1 MLLTMAMIPTRLAN
15 AKTES
20 WTQAGWGCR
29 LPFQYSS
36 PSSQL
41 EGLKLPPPSELIWI
55 CFPEKPEPSMDFFP
69 GNKVSPGT
77 VLRTHLFSALQ
88 TFQQLRKKT
97 LIRGRTK
104 KRGYKLEMESS
115 TVKSFI
121 TCVQITKHRLQPS
134 VGTQDPF
141 KSRWRHTRLFKI
153 KSHLISAWKKYQYK
167 VQLPLTNFEWTPFF
181 IKSLT

>member
-1 MLLTMAMIPTRLAN
+1 MLLTMAMIPTRLEN
-15 AKTES
+15 ARTES
-20 WTQAGWGCR
+20 WTQAGWGCW

-36 PSSQL
+36 PSIQL

-77 VLRTHLFSALQ
+77 VLRTHLFSTLQ
-88 TFQQLRKKT
+88 TFQQLRIKT
-97 LIRGRTK
+97 LVRGRREK

-121 TCVQITKHRLQPS
+121 TCVQITKHRLRPS

-141 KSRWRHTRLFKI
+141 KSSWRHRWLFKI
-153 KSHLISAWKKYQYK
+153 KSHLD
-167 VQLPLTNFEWTPFF
+167 N
-181 IKSLT
+181 

>member
-1 MLLTMAMIPTRLAN
+1 MRKDRGAEGGRGRKKTHKQMLLTMAMIPTRLAN
-15 AKTES
+15 ARTES

-36 PSSQL
+36 PSIQL

-88 TFQQLRKKT
+88 TFQQLRTKT

-104 KRGYKLEMESS
+104 KKKEDINWRWNL
-115 TVKSFI
+115 
-121 TCVQITKHRLQPS
+121 LQSNLLLP
-134 VGTQDPF
+134 VF
-141 KSRWRHTRLFKI
+141 KSQSTDSDPQWGLKI
-153 KSHLISAWKKYQYK
+153 LLSPDEGTGGYLK
-167 VQLPLTNFEWTPFF
+167 
-181 IKSLT
+181 